1 MNFVKTILKIFAA
14 CIVLFLIAGFVY
26 FIQYI
31 KPFKEQ
37 MAKTMLVNFD
47 MNLMVVQGGGGNS
60 GILLLDSMVLVIDSK
75 MDEAAKELYETAK
88 KISDNKPIVLVN
100 THYHPDHTGGND
112 LYSGQTIIAG
122 GNYSLQQWKNETGSA
137 ILPTIWVKDSLIIE
151 TKSEKISILNMPSAA
166 HTESDLVVYL
176 HNKKVLFTGDL
187 ILNKQ
192 VPMIM
197 GAGNTS
203 GYLSALDYLRNRYPF
218 ATVVPGHGNMGS
230 RKVFDTFSQYMLDM
244 KEAAEN
250 SEKKDELISKY
261 SDWTQLPFF
270 MSHQATIRKFK
281 L

>member
-1 MNFVKTILKIFAA
+1 MKLVKTILKISAA
-14 CIVLFLIAGFVY
+14 CIVLFLLGGFVY
-26 FIQYI
+26 YSQYI

-37 MAKTMLVNFD
+37 MSKTMLVNFD

-75 MDEAAKELYETAK
+75 MDEAAKELYATAK

-100 THYHPDHTGGND
+100 THYHPDHVGGND

-122 GNYSLQQWKNETGSA
+122 GNYSPQQWKNETGSA
-137 ILPTIWVKDSLIIE
+137 NLPTVWVKDSMVIE
-151 TKSEKISILNMPSAA
+151 TKSETISVLNIPNAA
-166 HTESDLVVYL
+166 HTESDVVVYL

-187 ILNKQ
+187 VLNKQ

-197 GAGNTS
+197 GAGNAP
-203 GYLSALDYLRNRYPF
+203 GYLTALDYLRHRYPF
-218 ATVVPGHGNMGS
+218 STVVPGHGNMGS

-244 KEAAEN
+244 KEAAEHP
-250 SEKKDELISKY
+250 EKKDELISKY
-261 SDWTQLPFF
+261 SDWTHLPFF
-270 MSHQATIRKFK
+270 MSHNATIRKFK